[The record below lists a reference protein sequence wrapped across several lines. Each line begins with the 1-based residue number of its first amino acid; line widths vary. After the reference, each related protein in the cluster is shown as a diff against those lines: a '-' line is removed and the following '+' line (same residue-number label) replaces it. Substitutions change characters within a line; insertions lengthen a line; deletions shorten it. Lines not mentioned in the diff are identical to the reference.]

1 MDMKNKIIRV
11 GVIGAG
17 GNIGHTH
24 CENLAKYT
32 EGAVLSAVYDIN
44 LEKAAEVAAKYG
56 AKVMDSALDLIHS
69 EEVDA
74 VLVCAWD
81 PTHAELTIR
90 TIGAGKP
97 VFCEKPMAT
106 TIADAEDVCDAEKQ
120 AGTRLVQ
127 MGFMRRF
134 DPDYMEMKRVLDSG
148 ELGEPLMIHCISRT
162 RETSVENRQ
171 DSMQVTNV
179 AIHEIDICRWLLGEN
194 MKEVMVRYPKAT
206 SIARGKCHDPQFMMM
221 QSESDVLIGL
231 EATANS
237 YYGYEILCE
246 IVCEKGTIRLPVTP
260 SVQVRSYLHTGHA
273 LPADWNDRF
282 VAAYRNELQ
291 HWINYLRGLTEI
303 PGPGTEDG
311 YEACR
316 ISEALIRAQGSGLW
330 ETV

>member
-1 MDMKNKIIRV
+1 MKDIVRI

-24 CENLAKYT
+24 CENIARFT

-44 LEKAAEVAAKYG
+44 QEKLKDIVDRYG
-56 AKVMDSALDLIHS
+56 AKVMESADDLIHS
-69 EEVDA
+69 DEVDA

-81 PTHAELTIR
+81 PTHAELTIKA
-90 TIGAGKP
+90 IEAGKQ

-106 TIADAEDVCDAEKQ
+106 TLADADAVIAAEKR
-120 AGTRLVQ
+120 AGKQMVQ

-134 DPDYMEMKRVLDSG
+134 DPDYLEIKRVLNSG
-148 ELGEPLMIHCISRT
+148 ELGDPLMIHCISRT
-162 RETSVENRQ
+162 RETSVENRK

-221 QSESDVLIGL
+221 QSDTDVLIDL

-246 IVCEKGTIRLPVTP
+246 VVCEKGTVRLPVTP
-260 SVQVRSYLHTGHA
+260 AAVVRSYLHAGQA
-273 LPADWNDRF
+273 LPPDWNNALSR
-282 VAAYRNELQ
+282 
-291 HWINYLRGLTEI
+291 HTEMNCSI
-303 PGPGTEDG
+303 G
-311 YEACR
+311 
-316 ISEALIRAQGSGLW
+316 
-330 ETV
+330 

>member
-1 MDMKNKIIRV
+1 MVNGKIGI

-24 CENLAKYT
+24 CENIARYT
-32 EGAVLSAVYDIN
+32 EGAVLSAVFDIN
-44 LEKAAEVAAKYG
+44 REKAQEIAGLYG
-56 AKVMDSALDLIHS
+56 ARVMDSADDLINS
-69 EEVDA
+69 AIVDA

-81 PTHAELTIR
+81 PTHAALTIQA
-90 TIGAGKP
+90 IKAGKP

-106 TIADAEDVCDAEKQ
+106 TIEDASAVIAAEKKT
-120 AGTRLVQ
+120 GKRLVQ

-134 DPDYMEMKRVLDSG
+134 DPDYIEMKRVLDSG
-148 ELGEPLMIHCISRT
+148 ELGEALMIHCISRT
-162 RETSVENRQ
+162 RETPVENRK

-206 SIARGKCHDPQFMMM
+206 AIARGKCHDPQLMLM
-221 QSESDVLIGL
+221 QSESDVLIDL

-260 SVQVRSYLHTGHA
+260 AVVVRSYLKAGHA
-273 LPADWNDRF
+273 LPSDWNERF
-282 VAAYRNELQ
+282 VTAYRNEIQ
-291 HWINYLRGLTEI
+291 HWVNYLRGITDV

-316 ISEALIRAQGSGLW
+316 ISEALIRAQESEVW
-330 ETV
+330 EIV